1 MSFKRQADRGE
12 PFRFPRLGQ
21 RIVKTSVAVFLC
33 LLFYYLRGYSGR
45 DMPTEAAI
53 TAIICMQPYVRGT
66 RDYALSRF
74 AGTLLGAGCGL
85 LFLFLLLLFP
95 VLGQN
100 LLVLYALMALGM
112 MLCLYGGLTSP
123 GLPPSCSSAWSSPS
137 RRSTSPCCRR
147 SSVLPA

>member
-1 MSFKRQADRGE
+1 MIFNKQPKRPRD
-12 PFRFPRLGQ
+12 FHFPRLGQ

-85 LFLFLLLLFP
+85 LFLLLLLLFP

-112 MLCLYGGLTSP
+112 MLCLYGGVLLRRP
-123 GLPPSCSSAWSSPS
+123 GSFSHSRSIRAFFALSMVALPE
-137 RRSTSPCCRR
+137 
-147 SSVLPA
+147 